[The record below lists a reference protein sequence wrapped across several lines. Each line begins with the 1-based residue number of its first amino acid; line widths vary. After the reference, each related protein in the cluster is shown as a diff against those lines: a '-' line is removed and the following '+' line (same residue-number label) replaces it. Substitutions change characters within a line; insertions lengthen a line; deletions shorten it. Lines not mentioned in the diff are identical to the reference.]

1 MAKRKPKRTD
11 IVYKKGHWIA
21 ERKGKQTDSAETKTE
36 LVDRVAKKARRSRGS
51 SLRIHKRN
59 GQIQEERTY
68 PRASDPVASK
78 G

>member
-1 MAKRKPKRTD
+1 MAKLKRTD
-11 IVYKKGHWIA
+11 IVYKKDRWVA
-21 ERKGKQTDSAETKTE
+21 ETNGRKVDSATKKAD
-36 LVDRVAKKARRSRGS
+36 LVKRVAKKASTARGT

-68 PRASDPVASK
+68 PRSKDPKSSR

>member
-1 MAKRKPKRTD
+1 MAATLKRID
-11 IVYKKGHWIA
+11 VVYKKGHWIA
-21 ERKGKQTDSAETKTE
+21 ERKGRQLHSGETKTP
-36 LVDRVAKKARRSRGS
+36 LVERVAKQARRSRGT

-68 PRASDPVASK
+68 PVSADPKTSK

>member
-1 MAKRKPKRTD
+1 MPKKLKRTD

-21 ERKGKQTDSAETKTE
+21 ERKGRQLDSAETKTE
-36 LVDRVAKKARRSRGS
+36 LVERVAKKSGRSRGTS
-51 SLRIHKRN
+51 VRIHKQN

-68 PRASDPVASK
+68 PRWADPVKSK

>member
-1 MAKRKPKRTD
+1 MAKKLKRTD
-11 IVYKKGHWIA
+11 IVYKKGHWVA
-21 ERKGKQTDSAETKTE
+21 ERKGNQLDSAETKTE
-36 LVDRVAKKARRSRGS
+36 LVERVAKKARRSRGT

-68 PRASDPVASK
+68 PQAADPVSSK